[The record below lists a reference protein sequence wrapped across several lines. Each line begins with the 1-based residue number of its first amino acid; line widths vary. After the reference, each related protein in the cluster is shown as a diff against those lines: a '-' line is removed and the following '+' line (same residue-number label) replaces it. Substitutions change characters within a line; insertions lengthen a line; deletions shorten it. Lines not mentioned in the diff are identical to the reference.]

1 MATESKQSACNIAEM
16 VRREVIVHFVRKVLQ
31 LNMLTVDLNIGLS
44 STVVNVGP
52 ARDCILMAQQGCL
65 IRVGGCFGLP
75 FKQLK
80 SAESLC
86 CTSRLGWPRV
96 APRL

>member
-1 MATESKQSACNIAEM
+1 M
-16 VRREVIVHFVRKVLQ
+16 HLVRKVLH
-31 LNMLTVDLNIGLS
+31 LRMLTVDLNIGLS

-52 ARDCILMAQQGCL
+52 ARDCILIAQQGCL
-65 IRVGGCFGLP
+65 IRVGGNFGLP

-80 SAESLC
+80 PAESLC
-86 CTSRLGWPRV
+86 CTDRLDLPRV